1 MRLKI
6 PGITVRAA
14 VISRQRQIRRDAC
27 GSVLTEK
34 EESFL
39 KVDFSQA
46 KLSAAPL

>member
-6 PGITVRAA
+6 PGIAVRAA
-14 VISRQRQIRRDAC
+14 VISRQRQMRRDAG
-27 GSVLTEK
+27 GSVLNEK

-39 KVDFSQA
+39 KVDFFQA